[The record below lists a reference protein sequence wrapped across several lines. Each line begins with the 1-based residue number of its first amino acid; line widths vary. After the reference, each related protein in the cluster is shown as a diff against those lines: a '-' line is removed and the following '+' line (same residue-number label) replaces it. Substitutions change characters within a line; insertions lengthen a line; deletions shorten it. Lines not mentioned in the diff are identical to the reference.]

1 MFCAVRRLLTIT
13 LPRLFAS
20 QSWLE
25 VTGNIYWSWW
35 HIVRHK
41 TSGRVSNAWTGPILL
56 VRHNNVE
63 GKYWWHCWNRNGL
76 GPSPRLWRSGHKP
89 AENCVKIE
97 NDTKFGLWSP
107 APAPH
112 WPPIPVTMVTNC
124 HDPNIWYK
132 HSRRNEAALLSWM
145 VICLGID
152 CFSEVRI
159 CRRQLSSVSLSSLWY
174 IARFTASD
182 RWCDVF
188 NLDSLFRAFW
198 NPRLGQ

>member
-56 VRHNNVE
+56 VRHNNVK
-63 GKYWWHCWNRNGL
+63 GKYWWHCWNRNGFR
-76 GPSPRLWRSGHKP
+76 PSPPLAIRAQTGRKLRENWKWHK
-89 AENCVKIE
+89 VWTVI
-97 NDTKFGLWSP
+97 P

-112 WPPIPVTMVTNC
+112 WPPIPVTIREQTAAIPTFDTNR
-124 HDPNIWYK
+124 HGP
-132 HSRRNEAALLSWM
+132 RRNEAALLSVM

-159 CRRQLSSVSLSSLWY
+159 CRRLLSSVSPSYLSDILRGSLPV
-174 IARFTASD
+174 IA
-182 RWCDVF
+182 DVMF
-188 NLDSLFRAFW
+188 LI
-198 NPRLGQ
+198 

>member
-41 TSGRVSNAWTGPILL
+41 TSGRVSNAWTGPILM

-76 GPSPRLWRSGHKP
+76 GPSPPLAIRTQTGRKLRENWKWHK
-89 AENCVKIE
+89 V
-97 NDTKFGLWSP
+97 WSVIP

-124 HDPNIWYK
+124 RDPNIWYK
-132 HSRRNEAALLSWM
+132 HSRPEKWS
-145 VICLGID
+145 
-152 CFSEVRI
+152 
-159 CRRQLSSVSLSSLWY
+159 SSLVLDGHLS
-174 IARFTASD
+174 RNRLLLRSEDLPASVELGLPISLIYCKVHCQWSLM
-182 RWCDVF
+182 WCF
-188 NLDSLFRAFW
+188 
-198 NPRLGQ
+198 